1 MSPILVHENKTSIPL
16 TKNFRQLLNMCI
28 SGGKFIVIHPH
39 YQLIREAMRLDIIG
53 EEQLEELELLVAQH
67 EAEEAISFEQEDL
80 FFLYAL
86 TEINCRLFICE
97 IGDDLKKL
105 AIECGDTNETEF
117 IEVRAFFLHQAE
129 EFLHSMNET
138 FHTNEEFEGLLK
150 RIDQLNELA

>member
-1 MSPILVHENKTSIPL
+1 MSPIVIYENKISLPL
-16 TKNFRQLLNMCI
+16 TKDFRQLLNICI

-53 EEQLEELELLVAQH
+53 EEQLEELETLVGQY
-67 EAEEAISFEQEDL
+67 EFEEAITFHLEDL
-80 FFLYAL
+80 FFLYSL
-86 TEINCRLFICE
+86 VEINCRLFICE

-117 IEVRAFFLHQAE
+117 VEVRAFFLHQAE
-129 EFLHSMNET
+129 VFLHSMNET
-138 FHTNEEFEGLLK
+138 FSSSEEFTGLLK